1 MVLAIDQTIEGKKIE
16 QNQRKAI
23 LTSGE
28 NICVNAG
35 AGSGKTFTIL
45 AKIIYILDQKLA
57 KPEEIVVVAFN
68 NTVAN
73 ELRERTK
80 KLAKVFPEI
89 ENELSR
95 ISISKN
101 SMCPECKQKID
112 KMFIRL

>member
-1 MVLAIDQTIEGKKIE
+1 MSLAIDQTIEGKKIE

-57 KPEEIVVVAFN
+57 KPEEIAIKRVEHTSDGMIVYYK
-68 NTVAN
+68 
-73 ELRERTK
+73 E
-80 KLAKVFPEI
+80 
-89 ENELSR
+89 
-95 ISISKN
+95 SINPCIKRN
-101 SMCPECKQKID
+101 M
-112 KMFIRL
+112 